1 MSARVLCPR
10 CEKVVRF
17 RRDGAYGVHT
27 RGPHYCTASGLT
39 PAEVRE
45 GKTRL
50 GEITKA
56 FLAKQAQEQTSA
68 SKGDQ
73 VT

>member
-1 MSARVLCPR
+1 MSARTLCPR
-10 CEKVVRF
+10 CPKVVRI
-17 RRDGAYGVHT
+17 RKDGAYGVHT
-27 RGPHYCTASGLT
+27 RGPHYCTASALT

-45 GKTRL
+45 GRTYLRKRT
-50 GEITKA
+50 ED
-56 FLAKQAQEQTSA
+56 FLAKQAQGQTSP

>member
-1 MSARVLCPR
+1 MSARTICPR
-10 CEKVVRF
+10 CNKVVRF
-17 RRDGAYGVHT
+17 RKDGTYGLHT
-27 RGPHYCTASGLT
+27 RGYNNCTASHLT

-50 GEITKA
+50 GKLA
-56 FLAKQAQEQTSA
+56 QDFLARQAQGQTTPVE
-68 SKGDQ
+68 GDQ